1 MIELFFGVR
10 SVFAV
15 PLESLRDEAFST
27 GEHKFLTQCGGLPIG
42 TTHCG
47 VEVMLSLLSV
57 L

>member
-1 MIELFFGVR
+1 MIELFVGVR

-47 VEVMLSLLSV
+47 AEVMLSLLSA